1 MSSGLRARA
10 CARALAIGLLA
21 VIALTH
27 APWAFAQS
35 GADAR
40 QNLAA
45 TMDSVV
51 NRRDIVIITRQKA
64 APVVM
69 MSLEDFNSMHETMY
83 LLSSPANA
91 AHLRQALAD
100 IEAGKGIPVTLDQ
113 LSSL

>member
-1 MSSGLRARA
+1 ME
-10 CARALAIGLLA
+10 
-21 VIALTH
+21 VISYTA
-27 APWAFAQS
+27 
-35 GADAR
+35 AR
-40 QNLAA
+40 QNLAE
-45 TMDSVV
+45 TMNKVIEDH
-51 NRRDIVIITRQKA
+51 DTVIITRQKA
-64 APVVM
+64 GAVVM